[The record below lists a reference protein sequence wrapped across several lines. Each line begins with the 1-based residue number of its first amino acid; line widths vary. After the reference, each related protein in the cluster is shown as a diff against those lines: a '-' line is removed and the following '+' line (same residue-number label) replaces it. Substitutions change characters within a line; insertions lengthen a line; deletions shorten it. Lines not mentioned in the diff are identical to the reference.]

1 MIVSK
6 PMLAMINERRQLIA
20 KKVLYEILG
29 KRLWKSWAKATT
41 RPIAVVMQVIVVKA
55 AMQPQQYPNN
65 DEKFVL
71 KLYHRLNLT

>member
-41 RPIAVVMQVIVVKA
+41 RPIAVVIQVIVVKA
-55 AMQPQQYPNN
+55 AINASPAVP
-65 DEKFVL
+65 K
-71 KLYHRLNLT
+71 